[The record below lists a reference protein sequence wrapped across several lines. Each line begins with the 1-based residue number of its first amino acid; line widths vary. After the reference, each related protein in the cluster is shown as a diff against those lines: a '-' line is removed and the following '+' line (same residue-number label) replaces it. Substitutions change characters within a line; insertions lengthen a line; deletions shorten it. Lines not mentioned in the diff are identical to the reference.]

1 MDPTRVHNQRSD
13 FSFDY
18 ELLAIIN
25 DNTPKFGSLYDT
37 KASDELGDLIA
48 MQTISYNYWLS
59 IIKNAGVLFL
69 GIFHKNTVQRYKGN
83 LISTLLTSVRSSLVS
98 S

>member
-25 DNTPKFGSLYDT
+25 DNTPKFGSLIPRPLMNL
-37 KASDELGDLIA
+37 EILLQCRPLVI
-48 MQTISYNYWLS
+48 TIGSQ